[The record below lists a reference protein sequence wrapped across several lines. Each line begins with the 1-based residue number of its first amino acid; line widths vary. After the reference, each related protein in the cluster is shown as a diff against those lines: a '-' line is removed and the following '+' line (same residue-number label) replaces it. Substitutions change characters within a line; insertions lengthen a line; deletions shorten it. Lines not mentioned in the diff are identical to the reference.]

1 MGIKGKINNKIY
13 YLGGENLLKSFN
25 LTTPKIETIG
35 TTTYLIDENKNILV
49 AIILEDEIRE
59 ESFSAIKE
67 LHKLGVKTAMITG
80 DKKEVAEKVAQE
92 LGIDEYFAEVLPQE
106 KLEKV
111 KELQKRNLKVMFVGD
126 GINDAP
132 ALMQADV
139 GVAIGAGTN
148 VAIESAGIILVRN
161 DPRDIVSLIKL
172 SRATYRKMIE
182 NLFWASGYNIVAI
195 PLAAGILAFKGI
207 LLSPAL
213 GAIFMSLSTII
224 VAINAL
230 RLKNASLN

>member
-1 MGIKGKINNKIY
+1 
-13 YLGGENLLKSFN
+13 
-25 LTTPKIETIG
+25 
-35 TTTYLIDENKNILV
+35 
-49 AIILEDEIRE
+49 
-59 ESFSAIKE
+59 
-67 LHKLGVKTAMITG
+67 MITG
-80 DKKEVAEKVAQE
+80 DKKEVAEKVAKE

-148 VAIESAGIILVRN
+148 VAIESAGIILVRH
-161 DPRDIVSLIKL
+161 
-172 SRATYRKMIE
+172 M
-182 NLFWASGYNIVAI
+182 
-195 PLAAGILAFKGI
+195 AAGILAFKGI
-207 LLSPAL
+207 LLSPVL
-213 GAIFMSLSTII
+213 GVIFMSLSTII

-230 RLKNASLN
+230 KLKNVKL